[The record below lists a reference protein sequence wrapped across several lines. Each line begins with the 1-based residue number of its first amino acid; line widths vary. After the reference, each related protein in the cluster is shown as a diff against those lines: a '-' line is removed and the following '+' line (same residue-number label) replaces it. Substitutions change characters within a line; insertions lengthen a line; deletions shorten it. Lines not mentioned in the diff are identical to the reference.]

1 MKLVNLIDFRNWLVK
16 EQGLS
21 ERSSRDIVCR
31 LSRLSK
37 IEPKCSEK
45 DLDLTKYFLEKNED
59 FNNLSMFVKSQLR
72 RSLTL
77 YKLFLDT
84 K

>member
-45 DLDLTKYFLEKNED
+45 DLDLSKYFLEKNED
-59 FNNLSMFVKSQLR
+59 FNNLSMFNPLR